1 MRLRH
6 QGFLWR
12 LPTAVVLLGLGVLVP
27 CSAAFAQAPD
37 NSKTNQRDR
46 QNGAVTADQQAVTEQ
61 PSEELPAFRAGAIL
75 CQPGAG
81 SFLTE

>member
-46 QNGAVTADQQAVTEQ
+46 QNGAVTADQ
-61 PSEELPAFRAGAIL
+61 
-75 CQPGAG
+75 
-81 SFLTE
+81 